1 MRAWEL
7 PKIMAV
13 EKGADLDELFGF
25 LSDTGSGG
33 DEGPGGGGVGKD
45 ELDFVDSI
53 NQDLDTMIGSEV
65 SGGSAPPQKEA
76 AGGVQ
81 SKKTTGKKA
90 GPSAKVQ
97 PKADKT
103 KAKSKFK
110 WKK

>member
-1 MRAWEL
+1 
-7 PKIMAV
+7 MAV

-25 LSDTGSGG
+25 LSDTGSSG